1 MILKSVKTAA
11 ETGIGNLE
19 IVTVDKQITEVIIG
33 KLRIRKGENYNKAL
47 EVLVEAPFDQEERY
61 RLVGKIDGFPNAV
74 TYHATK
80 YDAES
85 AGSRLEDAGAKTEIE
100 RVDVLIDHSG
110 QIAGEVNGEPLIT
123 GIASADIPF

>member
-11 ETGIGNLE
+11 ETGIANIE

-33 KLRIRKGENYNKAL
+33 KLRIRKGESYAKAL

-61 RLVGKIDGFPNAV
+61 RLVGKIEGFPNAV

-80 YDAES
+80 YEAEN
-85 AGSRLEDAGAKTEIE
+85 AGNRLEDAGAKIEIE
-100 RVDVLIDHSG
+100 RVDVLIDHAG

-123 GIASADIPF
+123 GVASVDIPF